1 MMLNRFLV
9 IALVGLL
16 MLPCGASVA
25 AEKQGP
31 LKTKEEIA
39 AALGNPLVQ
48 ANLAVI
54 YAKKQDYVQAATWFR
69 MAADQGHALSQY
81 SLGHLYDDGL
91 GVKRDKKR
99 AAAWYYKAATQ
110 GDRESQ
116 YRLGKMYYAGE
127 GVKQSNML
135 AVRYLRAAAAQG
147 DDRAKVQLARMFGPT
162 GGVGG
167 GPSVITQHATK
178 EEGFGTALGLIFLQG
193 AGASVGGEASYLALL
208 AFL

>member
-1 MMLNRFLV
+1 MLYRLF
-9 IALVGLL
+9 ICALVGLL
-16 MLPCGASVA
+16 MLPCGLSAA
-25 AEKQGP
+25 AEKGP

-54 YAKKQDYVQAATWFR
+54 YAKKHDYVQAATWFR

-91 GVKRDKKR
+91 GVKKDKKR
-99 AAAWYYKAATQ
+99 AAAWYYKAALQ

-116 YRLGKMYYAGE
+116 YRLGKMYYTGE

-147 DDRAKVQLARMFGPT
+147 DERAKAQLSRMFGPS

-167 GPSVITQHATK
+167 GPSVITSHETAQD
-178 EEGFGTALGLIFLQG
+178 GLGTALGLIFLQG